1 MKLREFPGA
10 LALGLLA
17 SLIAHT
23 ALFGGEHQL
32 GGAYQAAIFT
42 MVSSA
47 VGGLLVGFAA
57 LAWLGARHTADGSIL
72 ASRLGQRL
80 PGLAPLLATTA
91 LCFAL
96 CERLEPEHAA
106 RGLLPLVVA
115 LAVAAWLVRALAQVA
130 IEALAR
136 AVIAI
141 DRTPFA
147 PRIPIRVHLAVPV
160 VIVKPAPQLRR
171 RFARPPPIANV
182 RA

>member
-23 ALFGGEHQL
+23 ALFGGEHQM
-32 GGAYQAAIFT
+32 GGAYHAAIFT
-42 MVSSA
+42 LASSA

-72 ASRLGQRL
+72 AARLGHHL
-80 PGLAPLLATTA
+80 PGIAPLLAATT

-115 LAVAAWLVRALAQVA
+115 LAVAAWLTRALAQVA
-130 IEALAR
+130 IAALAG
-136 AVIAI
+136 AIIAI
-141 DRTPFA
+141 DRSPFA
-147 PRIPIRVHLAVPV
+147 PRTPVWVRLAVPV
-160 VIVKPAPQLRR
+160 VAVKPAPRLRR